1 MKRVPVLVAMRG
13 RRVPTLA
20 NRLARRA
27 RALLRAL
34 RLDDDE
40 LSLLLVSDAV
50 IHGLNR
56 TWRGKDRPTDVLSF
70 AMLEA
75 AGPGGARPRAIIGER
90 RPRPR
95 GARLRGEPERL
106 LGDVVISVDTARRQ
120 AAEYG
125 HSLETEVDRLLVHG
139 VLHLI
144 GYDHERSAAE
154 ARRMFRKERVLLRG
168 FGTAH

>member
-27 RALLRAL
+27 RALLRVL
-34 RLDDDE
+34 RIDGAE
-40 LSLLLVSDAV
+40 LSLALVSDPV
-50 IHGLNR
+50 MHGLNK

-75 AGPGGARPRAIIGER
+75 AGPWGARPRAIVGER
-90 RPRPR
+90 RSRPS
-95 GARLRGEPERL
+95 GARYRAQPERL

-125 HSLETEVDRLLVHG
+125 HSLEAEVDRLLVHG

-168 FGTAH
+168 LGTAR

>member
-70 AMLEA
+70 AQAEGA
-75 AGPGGARPRAIIGER
+75 PVPGST
-90 RPRPR
+90 
-95 GARLRGEPERL
+95 L
-106 LGDVVISVDTARRQ
+106 LGDLVLCLPVAARQ
-120 AAEYG
+120 AKERG
-125 HSLETEVDRLLVHG
+125 HPTTHELDVLLVHG
-139 VLHLI
+139 LLHLL
-144 GYDHERSAAE
+144 GHDHERVPPRKRAAMFAE
-154 ARRMFRKERVLLRG
+154 QARLVSLLAVPAKRSRKRP
-168 FGTAH
+168 